1 MEIKLGK
8 SDKKYIE
15 GTDDVFSI
23 MQKILLR
30 DDKIDRDKE
39 HFWIIGLNEAGLI
52 LYIELIAL
60 GTVREV
66 PVEPMN
72 VFRVAVMK
80 NATRVI
86 AVHNHPSGRLI
97 PSEEDKDITERLI
110 QVGLILNISLVD
122 HLIITPQNYL
132 SFRQVKLMTDLEN
145 SLRYVPTYQ
154 IAEQIRQQEKL
165 IAKQKIAV
173 EKNKTKAAKA
183 AEKRAKGQATLLA
196 LALMNK
202 GVEHASIAKLLNIK
216 VTQVAKLL
224 NQPTTE

>member
-145 SLRYVPTYQ
+145 SLKYVPTYQ